1 MYPVSEQVPSKQ
13 EKKALLD
20 DMIEEMKTKYQRLVE
35 HPEEREDADELNR
48 RYSVVKN
55 RATLIVAVDLFR
67 SYELAIAYNERGQ
80 LFYRMI
86 EFDKAVE
93 DYTEA
98 IKYCGAL
105 AAPYYNRGTIR
116 YRMGEAGRRL
126 ARGFGLTGWVVT
138 VVTMSFFLRTR
149 LFRPRV
155 ARHGE
160 SCAAPTEQ
168 RGFSEGIAG
177 DPRAVVIVDSKGVLR
192 WRREEI

>member
-116 YRMGEAGRRL
+116 YRMGYFDL
-126 ARGFGLTGWVVT
+126 ALPDMEKAVQLQPSNADFQKGLQE
-138 VVTMSFFLRTR
+138 TR
-149 LFRPRV
+149 
-155 ARHGE
+155 
-160 SCAAPTEQ
+160 EQ
-168 RGFSEGIAG
+168 
-177 DPRAVVIVDSKGVLR
+177 L
-192 WRREEI
+192 